1 MEHNFFFETYVA
13 ARKIAQQ
20 IKLEKYDRH
29 VNSVVIYQT
38 QKAKL

>member
-20 IKLEKYDRH
+20 IKLEKCGRR
-29 VNSVVIYQT
+29 VNSVM
-38 QKAKL
+38 